1 MFWSYSIFFEPG
13 QIFLSMVKSDIWP
26 YNFGYLT
33 IFKNIEQDQ
42 KILNT
47 FKKEFELA
55 DGLGSYVKFD
65 ECQNLHS
72 NFVLNLVHNRERKIS
87 YRYYTSNLFYNL
99 ITPWAIVHSILRG
112 GFFSGSDEKP
122 KSARSFDISIPQE

>member
-1 MFWSYSIFFEPG
+1 MFWPYSIFFEPG
-13 QIFLSMVKSDIWP
+13 QIFLSIVKSDIWP

-55 DGLGSYVKFD
+55 DGLGI
-65 ECQNLHS
+65 QN
-72 NFVLNLVHNRERKIS
+72 FEAEI
-87 YRYYTSNLFYNL
+87 TLFMTFW
-99 ITPWAIVHSILRG
+99 I
-112 GFFSGSDEKP
+112 FEK
-122 KSARSFDISIPQE
+122 KKNHVDFDIFLHYKTRF